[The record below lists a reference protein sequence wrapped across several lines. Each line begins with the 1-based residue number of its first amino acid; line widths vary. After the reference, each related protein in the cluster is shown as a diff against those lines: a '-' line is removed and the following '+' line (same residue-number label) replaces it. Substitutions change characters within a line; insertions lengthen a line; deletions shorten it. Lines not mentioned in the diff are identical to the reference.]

1 MRLLLTIGYTKLL
14 FGRGAKV
21 SEIIESLDG
30 AVQVD
35 EKYAE
40 GRNKY
45 IIHVHDSWGE
55 SDAIGVK
62 VIPEDSITLPEI
74 KDEKLEAL
82 FNIQKKRDESESEN
96 YTLKNKVKE
105 LEEKV
110 AELTKDVAQEKE
122 DEISSKV

>member
-14 FGRGAKV
+14 FGKGAKV

-35 EKYAE
+35 EKYSE
-40 GRNKY
+40 GKTKFFP
-45 IIHVHDSWGE
+45 HVFDSWGE

-74 KDEKLEAL
+74 KFVLDVL
-82 FNIQKKRDESESEN
+82 FKIQKKRDESEQEN
-96 YTLKNKVKE
+96 YSLKNKIKE
-105 LEEKV
+105 LEDKIL
-110 AELTKDVAQEKE
+110 ELTPPPIITPDQPKGE
-122 DEISSKV
+122 